1 MKISLPHCT
10 TKEEAV
16 EKLKI
21 HTPNLMERFGSEIS
35 GLKQNW
41 AEEILDFSF
50 MTYGFNVSGRIK
62 IDINEVV
69 LDAKLPV
76 LARTFESQIS
86 GKIERLLKEI
96 FDCN

>member
-35 GLKQNW
+35 EFKQNW
-41 AEEILDFSF
+41 EEEISYFSF
-50 MTYGFNVSGRIK
+50 TTYGFNVSGRIK
-62 IDINEVV
+62 IDIDTVI
-69 LDAKLPV
+69 LDAKLPFI
-76 LARTFESQIS
+76 AKTFESQIS
-86 GKIERLLKEI
+86 GKIERILNEI
-96 FDCN
+96 FNCH